1 MKTFLNL
8 TKGGIIL
15 SLRNS
20 ININV
25 RDFSKYVVNNI
36 LKRDDNI
43 TDFECDIVID
53 REIPTTGKLVVN
65 IPNNQLRRTNFNNT
79 FYVLDETKGNLVCNN
94 WSEVGKGSILYSTT
108 LDLKEGILGEFIEHR
123 VLGISKISKRVLSI
137 LTNSENSRE
146 ELFKIPFLDNQGKC
160 QFYYNFDT
168 CRIVGF
174 TKDFII
180 STIRTKLE
188 NKINDQL
195 QQMKTL
201 EESTIR
207 LIYLKDSL

>member
-8 TKGGIIL
+8 TKDDIIL

-20 ININV
+20 LNINI
-25 RDFSKYVVNNI
+25 RDFSKYIVKDI

-94 WSEVGKGSILYSTT
+94 WSEVGKGSILYSTI
-108 LDLKEGILGEFIEHR
+108 LNLKEGTLEEFVEHK
-123 VLGISKISKRVLSI
+123 VLGISKTSRNVLSI
-137 LTNSENSRE
+137 LTSRGSRE
-146 ELFKIPFLDNQGKC
+146 ELLKISLLNDQSKC
-160 QFYYNFDT
+160 RFYNDFNI

-174 TKDFII
+174 TKEFII
-180 STIRTKLE
+180 STIRTGLE

-195 QQMKTL
+195 QQMETL
-201 EESTIR
+201 EESTTR
-207 LIYLKDSL
+207 LMYLKDSL